1 MCGMEQTEETN
12 RLAGRWQ
19 GGRKTLTQIT
29 VKQAEILGEE
39 AVAVDTV
46 PEPTE
51 ASEHF
56 RGPAQ

>member
-1 MCGMEQTEETN
+1 M
-12 RLAGRWQ
+12 
-19 GGRKTLTQIT
+19 TQIT

-56 RGPAQ
+56 RGPAQPSPVRKSWEPQAARSC

>member
-1 MCGMEQTEETN
+1 M
-12 RLAGRWQ
+12 
-19 GGRKTLTQIT
+19 TQIT